1 MKESEKMKE
10 LINQIIQDLGAN
22 KPIDGILLKTQV
34 VAHKL
39 KNEEFLQWVK
49 NEQNGY
55 EDMRNVPDYRKIGC
69 TVKALI
75 SIPFRGMIN
84 MTIPILPTGNDKIDS
99 WFQHK
104 CIVNSL
110 YEIENMC
117 RGHETEEL
125 SSPLPAFLYA
135 KLKESLYQGT
145 IENAS
150 VHFSASATLGII
162 NIFKSKLLD
171 FFLRLDDEIN
181 EGLDFSQLTDVQR
194 KVTQIMNNTYNI
206 NAAVA
211 NTGSGAV
218 TATNIN
224 ASNFSIVSEE
234 QKNKINELVA
244 ELEQKSQKYNNED
257 LKSAIDSVKNEIA
270 KPSWDKRLLRMAFN
284 AINGIATG
292 IAANQLSPIVMQ
304 ALSAL

>member
-1 MKESEKMKE
+1 MIESEKMKE

-39 KNEEFLQWVK
+39 KNNEFLQWVK

-55 EDMRNVPDYRKIGC
+55 EDMKAVPDYRKIGC

-75 SIPFRGMIN
+75 SIPFRGMIR
-84 MTIPILPTGNDKIDS
+84 MTIPILPTGDDKIDD

-104 CIVNSL
+104 CVVNPL
-110 YEIENMC
+110 YEIERMC

-125 SSPLPAFLYA
+125 SSPLPAFLYS
-135 KLKESLYQGT
+135 KVNESLNQGT
-145 IENAS
+145 VENAS
-150 VHFSASATLGII
+150 VYFSASATLGII

-171 FFLRLDDEIN
+171 FFLKLDDEIN
-181 EGLDFSQLTDVQR
+181 EGLDFSQLAVVQR
-194 KVTQIMNNTYNI
+194 KVTQIMNTTYNI

-224 ASNFSIVSEE
+224 ASNFSMVSEE
-234 QKNKINELVA
+234 LKDKMDKLVM
-244 ELEQKSQKYNNED
+244 ELENKSRVYNNED
-257 LKSAIDSVKNEIA
+257 LNEAIDSVKKEIA
-270 KPSWDKRLLRMAFN
+270 KPSWDKRLLKMAFN

-304 ALSAL
+304 ALSVL

>member
-1 MKESEKMKE
+1 MRIEHFV
-10 LINQIIQDLGAN
+10 LQNAN
-22 KPIDGILLKTQV
+22 
-34 VAHKL
+34 
-39 KNEEFLQWVK
+39 
-49 NEQNGY
+49 
-55 EDMRNVPDYRKIGC
+55 
-69 TVKALI
+69 I
-75 SIPFRGMIN
+75 SFCG
-84 MTIPILPTGNDKIDS
+84 
-99 WFQHK
+99 
-104 CIVNSL
+104 L
-110 YEIENMC
+110 Y
-117 RGHETEEL
+117 
-125 SSPLPAFLYA
+125 LPAFLYA
-135 KLKESLYQGT
+135 KVKESLYQGT
-145 IENAS
+145 VENAS

>member
-1 MKESEKMKE
+1 M
-10 LINQIIQDLGAN
+10 
-22 KPIDGILLKTQV
+22 
-34 VAHKL
+34 
-39 KNEEFLQWVK
+39 
-49 NEQNGY
+49 
-55 EDMRNVPDYRKIGC
+55 
-69 TVKALI
+69 
-75 SIPFRGMIN
+75 
-84 MTIPILPTGNDKIDS
+84 
-99 WFQHK
+99 
-104 CIVNSL
+104 
-110 YEIENMC
+110 
-117 RGHETEEL
+117 
-125 SSPLPAFLYA
+125 
-135 KLKESLYQGT
+135 
-145 IENAS
+145 
-150 VHFSASATLGII
+150 GII

-244 ELEQKSQKYNNED
+244 ELEQKSLKYNNED

-304 ALSAL
+304 ALSVL